1 MMKTEEP
8 EYTMRYRSP
17 VGDIFLTAS
26 GDALTGLWFEGQKT
40 RQTAKTVPLRELSV
54 TAERELPVFRETA
67 AYLDAYFAGKA
78 PSCAGIP
85 LAPEGSAFQKRV
97 WRRLLQIPYGE
108 TVTYGQIA
116 GEIAKE
122 KGGAMSAQA
131 VGGAVGRNR
140 IGILIPCHRVV
151 GADGSLTGYAGGLDK
166 KVFLL
171 RLEGIRVEDSRII

>member
-1 MMKTEEP
+1 MIKTEKP
-8 EYTMRYRSP
+8 EYTACYRSP

-40 RQTAKTVPLRELSV
+40 RQTAKTVPLQK
-54 TAERELPVFRETA
+54 LPVFRETA

-85 LAPEGSAFQKRV
+85 LAPEGSAFQKCV

-131 VGGAVGRNR
+131 VGGAAGRNR

-151 GADGSLTGYAGGLDK
+151 GADGSLAGYAGGLDK

-171 RLEGIRVEDSRII
+171 RLEGIRVEDSRIV

>member
-1 MMKTEEP
+1 MKTEEP

-122 KGGAMSAQA
+122 KGGAH
-131 VGGAVGRNR
+131 VR
-140 IGILIPCHRVV
+140 
-151 GADGSLTGYAGGLDK
+151 AGGGRRSRAKPYRDPDPLPPGGGRGREPD
-166 KVFLL
+166 
-171 RLEGIRVEDSRII
+171 RLCRRT

>member
-1 MMKTEEP
+1 MKDKKRGKRQRP
-8 EYTMRYRSP
+8 SP
-17 VGDIFLTAS
+17 CGTFRDGGKGAS
-26 GDALTGLWFEGQKT
+26 
-40 RQTAKTVPLRELSV
+40 RLSG
-54 TAERELPVFRETA
+54 RLQ

-122 KGGAMSAQA
+122 KGGAHVRA
-131 VGGAVGRNR
+131 GGGRR
-140 IGILIPCHRVV
+140 SRAKPYRDPDPCHRMV
-151 GADGSLTGYAGGLDK
+151 GAGGSLTGYAGGLDK